1 MLKDVRREAEH
12 ACRVWTAL
20 KYCRSPA
27 NNVVGRI
34 LEGFVFEGSGL
45 SYSYLIT
52 NPNTIS
58 YHNNLSLT
66 MFGMDHYSLCVLLRD
81 RFLFRAYTRGVS
93 TTQPSACP
101 EEAGKRRPTFWST
114 TRISYERSQ
123 RYGKQTPTTTAATAA
138 RTMTASFH
146 IV

>member
-81 RFLFRAYTRGVS
+81 RFLFVPTLGVS
-93 TTQPSACP
+93 
-101 EEAGKRRPTFWST
+101 RRHNHLRAPRRQGSVAPPFG
-114 TRISYERSQ
+114 RQ
-123 RYGKQTPTTTAATAA
+123 RGS
-138 RTMTASFH
+138 RTSVRKGMANRH
-146 IV
+146 QQQQQQQQQEP